1 MKEKYRFFNAVLSS
15 TLPVLYRRPKF
26 FEILFSITVIC
37 SFQVRCSSINTPKYL
52 IEVIR
57 FISLSFINNDGSFKG
72 ILSFSRALWKNVY
85 LVLSLFRDNL
95 FALNHLKSSFSSK
108 LAIWKSSF
116 MHLCKK
122 KRFGSSANIMGSN
135 ILDTLQNH
143 LHILG
148 KEVALRLILEA
159 LHGLYQD

>member
-95 FALNHLKSSFSSK
+95 FALNHLKNFFSSK

-116 MHLCKK
+116 MICVKRKGLDHLQ
-122 KRFGSSANIMGSN
+122 
-135 ILDTLQNH
+135 ILWTQ
-143 LHILG
+143 IF
-148 KEVALRLILEA
+148 
-159 LHGLYQD
+159 